1 MADSQ
6 TLSNDE
12 IFGRIDVLPP
22 YFALTDVTLEPDG
35 SISARAPI
43 QQPLGAELGPISGA
57 EAGRHLAICGSIAA
71 AWVNPKTD
79 RFHYLAT
86 DAEIRR
92 ARGSVPDDT
101 AEIAIT
107 ARGTMI
113 DKRTAHAMVLAS
125 TLDGKP
131 MHSLSCYYSIVGYG
145 LMRKMFAD
153 HCQDTPVTDHN
164 PYIELLDPD
173 RVDIAG
179 GKIEIGLG
187 RVPAENCVGHF
198 DGLPAMPVAYLMSN
212 VMSAAGR
219 LLRRQSGDPTLNISV
234 AEASVRADGLA
245 FAGED
250 VVLRGEHQGTRY
262 GMEWVY
268 LEAFAEGE
276 KRVGAVHLKLDAHS
290 GPTSDASDS
299 V

>member
-1 MADSQ
+1 MAESHS
-6 TLSNDE
+6 LSRDLSSDE
-12 IFGRIDVLPP
+12 IFERIDVLPP
-22 YFALTDVTLEPDG
+22 YFALTEVRLDPDG

-43 QQPLGAELGPISGA
+43 QQPLGTEIGPITGA

-71 AWVNPKTD
+71 AWANPKIN

-86 DAEIRR
+86 DAEVRR
-92 ARGSVPDDT
+92 AKATVPADSH
-101 AEIAIT
+101 EIAIT

-113 DKRTAHAMVLAS
+113 DKRTAHAMVVA
-125 TLDGKP
+125 TTVDGKP
-131 MHSLSCYYSIVGYG
+131 IHSLSCYYSIVGYG

-153 HCQDTPVTDHN
+153 HCIDTPPSDHN
-164 PYIELLDPD
+164 PYLELLEPA

-179 GKIEIGLG
+179 GHIEIGLG
-187 RVPAENCVGHF
+187 RVPAENCAGHF

-212 VMSAAGR
+212 VVAAASR
-219 LLRRQSGDPTLNISV
+219 LLRRQAGDPDMRFSV

-262 GMEWVY
+262 GREWVY

-276 KRVGAVHLKLDAHS
+276 KRVGAVHLKLDTLS
-290 GPTSDASDS
+290 GAND
-299 V
+299 